1 MKLHSGLVT
10 VGLLSLGLL
19 SYSCANGDTVSGTT
33 GSGTGNG
40 GSTSTGTGGSSSTG
54 TGGTHTGGVSG
65 TGTGGTHTGGSPGT
79 GGTVVTGTG
88 GTHTGGVS
96 GTGTGGTIVT
106 GTGGTIVTG
115 TGGSSSASNCI
126 MGQSNPPMNKLIT
139 NFTDA
144 VAATGGTYTFGSTAG
159 DTGGTS
165 LFASSSAT
173 KGTLSLVSGGGI
185 TFTASVPAMSTA
197 DMYPDNG
204 FVVYV
209 NGPGC
214 LNASTYTGVS
224 FTMTTTGTC
233 NFIFSFGDSEHIKA
247 SDDPDRGSCVAANC
261 YASQYSVTSATTMVS
276 FAQTATNLG
285 SPATL
290 ADPAKFTGVQ
300 WQMAGAAG
308 AACSGT
314 ITVKNISFF

>member
-1 MKLHSGLVT
+1 MKLHSRLVI

-33 GSGTGNG
+33 GGGTGNG
-40 GSTSTGTGGSSSTG
+40 GDNSTSTGGSNSTS
-54 TGGTHTGGVSG
+54 TGGTHTGGSTG
-65 TGTGGTHTGGSPGT
+65 TGGVNPGTGGTHTGGSTGTGGIRGT
-79 GGTVVTGTG
+79 GGTIVA
-88 GTHTGGVS
+88 
-96 GTGTGGTIVT
+96 GTGGTIVT

-247 SDDPDRGSCVAANC
+247 SDDPDRGTCAAANC
-261 YASQYSVTSATTMVS
+261 YASQYSVTSATTMVT
-276 FAQTATNLG
+276 FAQTATTLG
-285 SPATL
+285 SPATMV
-290 ADPAKFTGVQ
+290 DPLKVTGVQ

-308 AACSGT
+308 AACTGT
-314 ITVKNISFF
+314 LTVKNISFF